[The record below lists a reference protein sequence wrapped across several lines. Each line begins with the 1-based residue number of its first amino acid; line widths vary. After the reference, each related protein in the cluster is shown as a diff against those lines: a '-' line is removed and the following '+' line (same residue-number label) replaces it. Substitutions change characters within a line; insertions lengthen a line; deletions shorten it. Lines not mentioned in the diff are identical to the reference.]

1 MTNITFRQLRF
12 VDALARFR
20 HFGLAAEACS
30 VTQPALSMQI
40 KALEESLG
48 AKLFE
53 RGARQ
58 VLLTGLGEEI
68 ATRARDILRA
78 VGELEDVAR
87 TRRDGPGGR
96 LRLGVIPTIAP
107 YLLPRL
113 IRDLGARYPG
123 VDLQLRETQ
132 TERLIGELR
141 DGRLDTALVA
151 LPVSEPGLTEVA
163 LFSEGFV
170 LVRPAAEAGRP
181 VPSPAAL
188 PDMQLLLLEEGHC
201 FRDQALEVCGLR
213 TGARHA
219 GLDGSSLS
227 TLVQMVGAGLGVTLI
242 PEMAVGVETRGA
254 SVAVQRFETTR
265 PARTVGMIWRST
277 SALAAELHDLAEV
290 VRQSAEAM
298 YDAARLG

>member
-58 VLLTGLGEEI
+58 VRLTGLGEEI

-170 LVRPAAEAGRP
+170 LVRPAAEAGLP